1 MHDIEKRH
9 NRNRD
14 IGMIEDV
21 DDGDFERWDA
31 GVPAFFHRTSV
42 GTLVPFDL

>member
-31 GVPAFFHRTSV
+31 GVPVFFSSDFRRYARTV
-42 GTLVPFDL
+42 